1 MTTARHTMALLE
13 RIDGPDLAVHPER
26 CVLVRN
32 RNADCLRCA
41 QACTSGAISANDDGL
56 QIDPD
61 LCIGCG
67 TCATVCPTGALEP
80 LSPDDQALARAGAE
94 LATSC
99 GGTVVFA
106 CDRAVKE
113 ARRDGSVPA
122 IGKVPGCAE
131 VACLGRI
138 DATELVELAVR
149 GAERVVL
156 AAGTCAVC
164 PHRTG
169 GQTAAKTAEEARHL
183 LAAFGSSLE
192 IVETVGF
199 PRAEDGWNPSA
210 DAFGYSLKRL
220 ARMEATPQEVF
231 REASDAVAR
240 REGFE
245 TGVRPVAAATGD
257 AEADIAPE
265 AANVPRENGAD
276 LEDGVRVPHVGKDGL
291 LAQFVPARRTRLFN
305 CLKALGEPCQETLET
320 HLWGTVEIDPERCDA
335 CRMCAV
341 FCPTGALRRFADGE
355 GGVGMV
361 HQSTFCVQCGTCEAI
376 CPRGAITV
384 SPAVGLEDFLH
395 GTAVPYPMD
404 RPDWKPNAPDSIYR
418 RMVGLLGTGNNIA
431 VY

>member
-1 MTTARHTMALLE
+1 MTTARRTMALLE

-41 QACTSGAISANDDGL
+41 RACTSGAISATDDGL
-56 QIDPD
+56 QIDAD

-67 TCATVCPTGALEP
+67 TCATACPTGALEP

-94 LATSC
+94 LAAAC
-99 GGTVVFA
+99 GGTVAFA
-106 CDRAVKE
+106 CDRAVGA
-113 ARRDGSVPA
+113 ARRDGSAPA
-122 IGKVPGCAE
+122 SGKVPGCAE

-156 AAGTCAVC
+156 AAGRCAEC
-164 PHRTG
+164 PHRAG
-169 GQTAAKTAEEARHL
+169 GRTAAETAEEARRL
-183 LAAFGSSLE
+183 LAAFGSALE
-192 IVETVGF
+192 IVETTGL
-199 PRAEDGWNPSA
+199 PHPEDGWDPPA
-210 DAFGYSLKRL
+210 GAPGYSLKRL
-220 ARMEATPQEVF
+220 ARMEVTPQEAL

-245 TGVRPVAAATGD
+245 TGMRPVVGTDENEGDGAAGEFAGAPQGDAAD
-257 AEADIAPE
+257 AEA
-265 AANVPRENGAD
+265 
-276 LEDGVRVPHVGKDGL
+276 GVHVPHVGKDGL
-291 LAQFVPARRTRLFN
+291 LAQFVPTRRTRLFN
-305 CLKALGEPCQETLET
+305 CLKALGAPRQETLET
-320 HLWGTVEIDPERCDA
+320 RLWGTVEIDADRCDA

-341 FCPTGALRRFADGE
+341 FCPTGALRRFADEE
-355 GGVGMV
+355 GDAGVV

-384 SPAVGLEDFLH
+384 SPMVDLNDFLH
-395 GTAVPYPMD
+395 GTAVPYPME
-404 RPDWKPNAPDSIYR
+404 RPDWEPNAPDSIYR
-418 RMVGLLGTGNNIA
+418 RMVGLLGAGNNIS